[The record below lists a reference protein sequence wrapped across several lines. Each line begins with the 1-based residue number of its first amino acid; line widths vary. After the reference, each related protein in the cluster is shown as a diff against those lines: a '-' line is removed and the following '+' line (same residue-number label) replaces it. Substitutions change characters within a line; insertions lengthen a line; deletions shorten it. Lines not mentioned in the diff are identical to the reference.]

1 MGGSSAAPVS
11 LSNNNQGYNNGYNF
25 APYSAPQS
33 NVYQPSYSNSFNPFG
48 NTQLGGLISS
58 IFGLSNNNNGQYSS
72 PQQYGSFMPYTGQQ
86 SNVYQPSYGSYA
98 QPYTP
103 QQSYGSPYGFQPYGN
118 PYIRQ
123 PSYGAGNFNGQ
134 QNMGAG
140 QQQQYQPF
148 HMAYNNNFNTQNP
161 SQITTPYAPQGTFGG
176 PSSYGMGPGTAGF
189 GFGNGATRVPDTD
202 SQTAGQFNPD
212 VMQTN
217 SQPTNGQQNWMHS
230 QDGFSG
236 WGHDDWD
243 QWHQNQSSSS
253 PTLATPTAGLG
264 AISASN
270 NNPPNQISTT
280 GTI

>member
-1 MGGSSAAPVS
+1 MFKTCAVVVCLKAKNKMGGSSAAPVS
-11 LSNNNQGYNNGYNF
+11 ARDSFQGYNAGYNF
-25 APYSAPQS
+25 SPYSTGSQT
-33 NVYQPSYSNSFNPFG
+33 NNPFA
-48 NTQLGGLISS
+48 NTQLGSLV
-58 IFGLSNNNNGQYSS
+58 NNFLGMAGNNA
-72 PQQYGSFMPYTGQQ
+72 PQQ
-86 SNVYQPSYGSYA
+86 YGSYA
-98 QPYTP
+98 QPSAP
-103 QQSYGSPYGFQPYGN
+103 QQSYGSPYAFQPYGA
-118 PYIRQ
+118 PSAGQ
-123 PSYGAGNFNGQ
+123 PSIGAGNFDGQ

-148 HMAYNNNFNTQNP
+148 HMAYSNNSNTQNP

-243 QWHQNQSSSS
+243 QWHQNQSNSS
-253 PTLATPTAGLG
+253 PGLATPTAGLG
-264 AISASN
+264 AINASN
-270 NNPPNQISTT
+270 TNPPNQISTT